1 LKLPDFLAA
10 ILGVFLFLFHFLHIR
25 PKEAE
30 KMETTQE
37 NKNEGKEASEYYTPD
52 ELACKMNLARKTI
65 KKWTLARRIPGQV
78 KCGGRWRYSRLA
90 IEKAILRGELL
101 NP

>member
-1 LKLPDFLAA
+1 LPDFLTA
-10 ILGVFLFLFHFLHIR
+10 ILRVFLFLFHFSFVR

-30 KMETTQE
+30 KMENSIEDRTTQE
-37 NKNEGKEASEYYTPD
+37 PEFLTP
-52 ELACKMNLARKTI
+52 EQLSIKLQLARKTI
-65 KKWTLARRIPGQV
+65 KKWTLARRIPGQI

>member
-1 LKLPDFLAA
+1 MTAEAGTRQTSP
-10 ILGVFLFLFHFLHIR
+10 LGVEPEF
-25 PKEAE
+25 
-30 KMETTQE
+30 
-37 NKNEGKEASEYYTPD
+37 YTPE
-52 ELACKMNLARKTI
+52 ELSRKLNLAKKTI
-65 KKWTLARRIPGQV
+65 KKWTQARRIPGQL